1 MAWKF
6 IRRLYKLVVK
16 KPKPVRDDAFIA
28 RLGVVLGWDTEP
40 VTEPEP
46 CQPDVGKSEHI
57 QVEAEHTEIE
67 DTVREVTTV

>member
-6 IRRLYKLVVK
+6 IRRLYRLVVK

-28 RLGVVLGWDTEP
+28 RLGVVLGW